1 MFLWIEGIDM
11 SDQLDNKKIE
21 ELVKKIQGVISTK
34 VVIDDEQIVEL
45 HLLTD
50 KSRNAKQISRDIQ
63 SALASEL
70 DIEIDHKVI
79 SIAQIEFNDD
89 SYNNKRVK
97 IKSVSKIVE
106 SNELICE
113 VKLNLEDKEVIG
125 TSKHKNISSRK
136 DYSFVSATINALEKL
151 YNFDDMIFLEGIEVI
166 ERHSYSVVVV
176 LVSTIFE
183 QEEVMSGS
191 SVVEDD
197 RDLALVKATL
207 DAVNRR
213 LNML

>member
-1 MFLWIEGIDM
+1 M
-11 SDQLDNKKIE
+11 SNQLDSKKIE

-34 VVIDDEQIVEL
+34 AVIDDEKIVEL

-50 KSRNAKQISRDIQ
+50 KTRNAKQISRDIQ

-89 SYNNKRVK
+89 SFNNKRVR
-97 IKSVSKIVE
+97 IKRVSKIVE

-166 ERHSYSVVVV
+166 DRHSYSVVVV

>member
-1 MFLWIEGIDM
+1 MRIEGIDM
-11 SDQLDNKKIE
+11 NNQMNDKKIE

-34 VVIDDEQIVEL
+34 AVINDEKIVEL

-50 KSRNAKQISRDIQ
+50 KTRNAKQISRDIQ

-89 SYNNKRVK
+89 TFNNKRVK
-97 IKSVSKIVE
+97 IKSISKIVE

-113 VKLNLEDKEVIG
+113 VKLKLEDEVVIG
-125 TSKHKNISSRK
+125 TSRHKNVSSKK

-151 YNFDDMIFLEGIEVI
+151 YKFDDMIFLEGIEVI
-166 ERHSYSVVVV
+166 ESHTYSVVVV

-191 SVVEDD
+191 SIVEDD

>member
-1 MFLWIEGIDM
+1 M

-113 VKLNLEDKEVIG
+113 VKLNLEDKVVVG
-125 TSKHKNISSRK
+125 TSKHKNVSSRK

-151 YNFDDMIFLEGIEVI
+151 FNFDDMIFLEGIEVI
-166 ERHSYSVVVV
+166 ERHTYSVVVV

>member
-1 MFLWIEGIDM
+1 M
-11 SDQLDNKKIE
+11 SEQLDNIKIE

-50 KSRNAKQISRDIQ
+50 KTRNAKQISRDIQ

-89 SYNNKRVK
+89 SFNNKRVK

-113 VKLNLEDKEVIG
+113 VKLNLEDKEVVG
-125 TSKHKNISSRK
+125 VSKHKNISSRK

-166 ERHSYSVVVV
+166 ERHNYSVVVIM
-176 LVSTIFE
+176 VSTIFE

-207 DAVNRR
+207 NAVNRR

>member
-1 MFLWIEGIDM
+1 MSNRID
-11 SDQLDNKKIE
+11 NRKIE
-21 ELVKKIQGVISTK
+21 DLVKKIQGVLSTK
-34 VVIDDEQIVEL
+34 AVIDNDKIVEL

-50 KSRNAKQISRDIQ
+50 KSRNPKQISRDIQ
-63 SALASEL
+63 SALAADL

-79 SIAQIEFNDD
+79 SIAQINFVED
-89 SYNNKRVK
+89 SYSNKRVK
-97 IKSVSKIVE
+97 IKSVSKIIN
-106 SNELICE
+106 STDLICE
-113 VKLNLEDKEVIG
+113 VKLTLGDVEMVG
-125 TSKHKNISSRK
+125 SSQYRNISSRK
-136 DYSFVSATINALEKL
+136 DYSVVIATIDALEKL
-151 YNFDDMIFLEGIEVI
+151 FNFADMVFLEGIEVI
-166 ERHSYSVVVV
+166 ERHNYSVAVV